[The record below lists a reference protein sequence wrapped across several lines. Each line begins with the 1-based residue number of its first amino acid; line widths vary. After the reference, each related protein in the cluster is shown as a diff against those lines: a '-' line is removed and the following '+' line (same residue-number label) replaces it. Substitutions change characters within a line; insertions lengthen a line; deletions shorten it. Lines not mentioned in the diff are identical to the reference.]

1 MGDQSKDIIL
11 SIRGMSKSFGRNRVL
26 DHINLDV
33 RKGTVMGLMGENGA
47 GKSTMMKC
55 LFGTYQKDEG
65 TIYLDGKEVNFS
77 GPKDALENGIAMVH
91 QELNQCLERNVV
103 DNLFLGR
110 YPVNSLGMI
119 DEGRMKNE
127 ASELFRKLGMTVN
140 LDQPMRNMSVSQRQM
155 CEIAKAISYNSK
167 VIVLDEPTSSLT
179 VQEVDKLFDM
189 MRMLRDQGISLIYIS
204 HKMDEIFEICDDISV
219 LRDGNLVMTKSAKE
233 TNMNEL
239 ITAMVGRVLENRFP
253 PVDNQPKDVILSIQ
267 HLSTKYEPYLQD
279 VTFDVR
285 EGEIFG
291 LYGLVGAGRTEL
303 LAYYFSIRN
312 LERMSLQVSDTV
324 SIQMYRAACQKKHVR
339 RIPELRQNAGLT
351 TPLLAGLLHTKL
363 YLPATGYSAEERKL
377 IFYHELTHYCHR
389 DLWYK
394 MLLRI
399 CASIYW
405 FNPFLLIMLK
415 EADKDIENLCD
426 TAVVRRVNKKE
437 HKLYR
442 QLLLRTV
449 AMENQIPYVTASLN
463 DSEMVFKDRI
473 LYMVNIRK
481 LRKGILPGILVTL
494 LLAGGNLVF
503 NVSAGTDTVSV
514 ETEKSG
520 IEKNADPEKN
530 NVPDY
535 APFSEMV
542 TMQKA
547 AETQDEGGVTEN
559 TDTEDSVD
567 EEEKADAETN
577 DEPAMEN
584 SGQVSETTDDGITSD
599 NNGSVSSYENLPAGV
614 PYTSG
619 FTTTSGVAS
628 IVAPGGGDE
637 ESRVLYDNGDGT
649 YSDYYGSRYS
659 YQGDGN
665 WADANGNSYRTWN
678 DEGYHFGN
686 QLEQHELQGSN
697 GTVNVIETT
706 NGDYYYCDADGVGY
720 TDNGD
725 GTWTDENGNIYTE

>member
-1 MGDQSKDIIL
+1 MEIFVLHILKLNIIAAVIIL
-11 SIRGMSKSFGRNRVL
+11 LVKLLAILFKGQVSARWKYIIWLLITVSLCIPVRLPANFTLVDFKVQRSIQQKEQNSKTTDYAARPGERQQKMEIMSSVNNNTKSQSEVPEQKEFIV
-26 DHINLDV
+26 H
-33 RKGTVMGLMGENGA
+33 TA
-47 GKSTMMKC
+47 GKW
-55 LFGTYQKDEG
+55 LE
-65 TIYLDGKEVNFS
+65 TIAVIF
-77 GPKDALENGIAMVH
+77 
-91 QELNQCLERNVV
+91 
-103 DNLFLGR
+103 
-110 YPVNSLGMI
+110 
-119 DEGRMKNE
+119 
-127 ASELFRKLGMTVN
+127 ASVWLSVAVLKL
-140 LDQPMRNMSVSQRQM
+140 
-155 CEIAKAISYNSK
+155 
-167 VIVLDEPTSSLT
+167 
-179 VQEVDKLFDM
+179 
-189 MRMLRDQGISLIYIS
+189 
-204 HKMDEIFEICDDISV
+204 
-219 LRDGNLVMTKSAKE
+219 
-233 TNMNEL
+233 
-239 ITAMVGRVLENRFP
+239 
-253 PVDNQPKDVILSIQ
+253 
-267 HLSTKYEPYLQD
+267 
-279 VTFDVR
+279 
-285 EGEIFG
+285 
-291 LYGLVGAGRTEL
+291 AGEL
-303 LAYYFSIRN
+303 LAYYLSMRN
-312 LERMSLQVSDTV
+312 LRRMSLPVNDSV
-324 SIQMYRAACQKKHVR
+324 SIQMYRDVCRKKSVR
-339 RIPELRQNAGLT
+339 RAPELRQNAGLT
-351 TPLLAGLLHTKL
+351 TPLLAGLFHTKL

-377 IFYHELTHYCHR
+377 VFYHELTHYCHR

-697 GTVNVIETT
+697 GTVTVKETT

>member
-1 MGDQSKDIIL
+1 MCLTAQKK
-11 SIRGMSKSFGRNRVL
+11 IRIRIKN
-26 DHINLDV
+26 
-33 RKGTVMGLMGENGA
+33 KTA
-47 GKSTMMKC
+47 G
-55 LFGTYQKDEG
+55 Y
-65 TIYLDGKEVNFS
+65 
-77 GPKDALENGIAMVH
+77 AGIACFSFALKGNRAGSPHFKIVRFKWWEH
-91 QELNQCLERNVV
+91 VTGRVSARWKYFIWLLITISLCVPVRFPANLALV
-103 DNLFLGR
+103 DFKVLRSSQQNTQNPKITDYAVR
-110 YPVNSLGMI
+110 PEESQKITETVSSASN
-119 DEGRMKNE
+119 DMKNLTE
-127 ASELFRKLGMTVN
+127 IPEQKRTVRYESDKWMGIVAVIFAAVWLSVAVLKLTG
-140 LDQPMRNMSVSQRQM
+140 
-155 CEIAKAISYNSK
+155 
-167 VIVLDEPTSSLT
+167 
-179 VQEVDKLFDM
+179 
-189 MRMLRDQGISLIYIS
+189 
-204 HKMDEIFEICDDISV
+204 
-219 LRDGNLVMTKSAKE
+219 
-233 TNMNEL
+233 
-239 ITAMVGRVLENRFP
+239 
-253 PVDNQPKDVILSIQ
+253 
-267 HLSTKYEPYLQD
+267 
-279 VTFDVR
+279 
-285 EGEIFG
+285 
-291 LYGLVGAGRTEL
+291 EL

-339 RIPELRQNAGLT
+339 RRPELRQNAGLT
-351 TPLLAGLLHTKL
+351 TPLLAGLFHTKL

-449 AMENQIPYVTASLN
+449 AMENQIPYVSASLN

-481 LRKGILPGILVTL
+481 LRRGILPGILVTL

-520 IEKNADPEKN
+520 IEKNADSEKN

-535 APFSEMV
+535 APFSERV

-547 AETQDEGGVTEN
+547 AETQDEGEVTEN
-559 TDTEDSVD
+559 ADIEDSVD
-567 EEEKADAETN
+567 EEEKTDAETN
-577 DEPAMEN
+577 DEPVMEN

-599 NNGSVSSYENLPAGV
+599 NNGSVSSYESLPAGV

-619 FTTTSGVAS
+619 FSTASGVAS

-649 YSDYYGSRYS
+649 YSDDYGNRYS

-678 DEGYHFGN
+678 DEGYYSGN

-706 NGDYYYCDADGVGY
+706 NGDYYYRDADGVGY

>member
-1 MGDQSKDIIL
+1 MIDIREILVRIFSAIFLSMCTGSCMFVFWMALRKFFADKIRPKVYDLILKIIL
-11 SIRGMSKSFGRNRVL
+11 IAYYVPAGYLLVNIFF
-26 DHINLDV
+26 D
-33 RKGTVMGLMGENGA
+33 NGYVFDF
-47 GKSTMMKC
+47 T
-55 LFGTYQKDEG
+55 G
-65 TIYLDGKEVNFS
+65 TIIKAFY
-77 GPKDALENGIAMVH
+77 
-91 QELNQCLERNVV
+91 
-103 DNLFLGR
+103 
-110 YPVNSLGMI
+110 
-119 DEGRMKNE
+119 
-127 ASELFRKLGMTVN
+127 
-140 LDQPMRNMSVSQRQM
+140 
-155 CEIAKAISYNSK
+155 AISLFWLAGA
-167 VIVLDEPTSSLT
+167 IATVLKFGERTFRIRREKERCFPCKMY
-179 VQEVDKLFDM
+179 VQK
-189 MRMLRDQGISLIYIS
+189 
-204 HKMDEIFEICDDISV
+204 IFEDCKRELGIRRSIEV
-219 LRDGNLVMTKSAKE
+219 LQGYRIQIPMTAGILKPCVF
-233 TNMNEL
+233 L
-239 ITAMVGRVLENRFP
+239 
-253 PVDNQPKDVILSIQ
+253 PVED
-267 HLSTKYEPYLQD
+267 
-279 VTFDVR
+279 
-285 EGEIFG
+285 
-291 LYGLVGAGRTEL
+291 
-303 LAYYFSIRN
+303 
-312 LERMSLQVSDTV
+312 M
-324 SIQMYRAACQKKHVR
+324 
-339 RIPELRQNAGLT
+339 
-351 TPLLAGLLHTKL
+351 
-363 YLPATGYSAEERKL
+363 EEEQLKTC
-377 IFYHELTHYCHR
+377 IYHELTHYCHR

-619 FTTTSGVAS
+619 FSTTSGVAS

>member
-1 MGDQSKDIIL
+1 MCLTAQKK
-11 SIRGMSKSFGRNRVL
+11 IRIRIKN
-26 DHINLDV
+26 
-33 RKGTVMGLMGENGA
+33 KTA
-47 GKSTMMKC
+47 G
-55 LFGTYQKDEG
+55 Y
-65 TIYLDGKEVNFS
+65 
-77 GPKDALENGIAMVH
+77 AGIACFSFALKGNRAGSPHFKIVRFKWWEH
-91 QELNQCLERNVV
+91 VTGRVSARWKYFIWLLITISLCVPVRLPANLALV
-103 DNLFLGR
+103 DFKVLRSSQQNTQNPKITDYAVR
-110 YPVNSLGMI
+110 PEESQKITETVSSASN
-119 DEGRMKNE
+119 DMKNLTE
-127 ASELFRKLGMTVN
+127 IPEQKRTVRYESDKWLGIVAVIFAAVWLSVAVLKLTG
-140 LDQPMRNMSVSQRQM
+140 
-155 CEIAKAISYNSK
+155 
-167 VIVLDEPTSSLT
+167 
-179 VQEVDKLFDM
+179 
-189 MRMLRDQGISLIYIS
+189 
-204 HKMDEIFEICDDISV
+204 
-219 LRDGNLVMTKSAKE
+219 
-233 TNMNEL
+233 
-239 ITAMVGRVLENRFP
+239 
-253 PVDNQPKDVILSIQ
+253 
-267 HLSTKYEPYLQD
+267 
-279 VTFDVR
+279 
-285 EGEIFG
+285 
-291 LYGLVGAGRTEL
+291 EL

-405 FNPFLLIMLK
+405 FTPFLLIMLK

-426 TAVVRRVNKKE
+426 AAVVRRVNKKE

-520 IEKNADPEKN
+520 IEKNADSEKN

-535 APFSEMV
+535 APFSERV

-547 AETQDEGGVTEN
+547 AETQDEGEVTEN
-559 TDTEDSVD
+559 ADIEDSVD
-567 EEEKADAETN
+567 EEEKTDAETN
-577 DEPAMEN
+577 DEPVMEN

-619 FTTTSGVAS
+619 FSTASGVAS

-649 YSDYYGSRYS
+649 YSDDYGNRYS

-678 DEGYHFGN
+678 DEDYYSGN

>member
-1 MGDQSKDIIL
+1 MEVFVLHILKLNIIAAVVILLVKLLAILFKGQVSARWKYIIWLLITVSLCIPVRLPANFTLVDFKVQRSIQQNEQNSKTTDYAARPGERQQKMKIMSSVNNNTKSQSEVPEQKE
-11 SIRGMSKSFGRNRVL
+11 FVV
-26 DHINLDV
+26 H
-33 RKGTVMGLMGENGA
+33 TA
-47 GKSTMMKC
+47 GKWM
-55 LFGTYQKDEG
+55 E
-65 TIYLDGKEVNFS
+65 TIAAIF
-77 GPKDALENGIAMVH
+77 
-91 QELNQCLERNVV
+91 
-103 DNLFLGR
+103 
-110 YPVNSLGMI
+110 
-119 DEGRMKNE
+119 
-127 ASELFRKLGMTVN
+127 ASVWLSVAVLKL
-140 LDQPMRNMSVSQRQM
+140 
-155 CEIAKAISYNSK
+155 
-167 VIVLDEPTSSLT
+167 
-179 VQEVDKLFDM
+179 
-189 MRMLRDQGISLIYIS
+189 
-204 HKMDEIFEICDDISV
+204 
-219 LRDGNLVMTKSAKE
+219 
-233 TNMNEL
+233 
-239 ITAMVGRVLENRFP
+239 
-253 PVDNQPKDVILSIQ
+253 
-267 HLSTKYEPYLQD
+267 
-279 VTFDVR
+279 
-285 EGEIFG
+285 
-291 LYGLVGAGRTEL
+291 AGEL
-303 LAYYFSIRN
+303 LAYYLSMKN
-312 LERMSLQVSDTV
+312 LRRMSLPVNDPV
-324 SIQMYRAACQKKHVR
+324 SIQMYRKACKRKHIR

-351 TPLLAGLLHTKL
+351 TPLLAGLFHTKL

-377 IFYHELTHYCHR
+377 VFYHELTHYCHR

-426 TAVVRRVNKKE
+426 TAVVRGVNKKE

-678 DEGYHFGN
+678 DEDYYSGN

-697 GTVNVIETT
+697 GTVTVKETT

>member
-1 MGDQSKDIIL
+1 MEVLVLHILKLNIIAAVVIL
-11 SIRGMSKSFGRNRVL
+11 LVKVLATLFKGRVSARWKYFIWLLITISLCVPVRLPANLALVDFKVLRSSQQNTQNPKITDYAVRPEKSQK
-26 DHINLDV
+26 ITE
-33 RKGTVMGLMGENGA
+33 TVSSASN
-47 GKSTMMKC
+47 
-55 LFGTYQKDEG
+55 D
-65 TIYLDGKEVNFS
+65 
-77 GPKDALENGIAMVH
+77 
-91 QELNQCLERNVV
+91 
-103 DNLFLGR
+103 
-110 YPVNSLGMI
+110 
-119 DEGRMKNE
+119 MKNLTE
-127 ASELFRKLGMTVN
+127 ILEQKRTVRYESDKWLGIVAVIFAVVWPSVAVLKLTG
-140 LDQPMRNMSVSQRQM
+140 
-155 CEIAKAISYNSK
+155 
-167 VIVLDEPTSSLT
+167 
-179 VQEVDKLFDM
+179 
-189 MRMLRDQGISLIYIS
+189 
-204 HKMDEIFEICDDISV
+204 
-219 LRDGNLVMTKSAKE
+219 
-233 TNMNEL
+233 
-239 ITAMVGRVLENRFP
+239 
-253 PVDNQPKDVILSIQ
+253 
-267 HLSTKYEPYLQD
+267 
-279 VTFDVR
+279 
-285 EGEIFG
+285 
-291 LYGLVGAGRTEL
+291 EL

-649 YSDYYGSRYS
+649 YSDAYGSRYS

>member
-1 MGDQSKDIIL
+1 MDVLVLHILKLNIIAAVVIL
-11 SIRGMSKSFGRNRVL
+11 LVKVLATLFKGRVSARWKYFIWLLITISLCVPVRLPENLALVDFKVL
-26 DHINLDV
+26 RSSQQNTQNPKITDYAV
-33 RKGTVMGLMGENGA
+33 RPEESQKITETVSSASN
-47 GKSTMMKC
+47 
-55 LFGTYQKDEG
+55 D
-65 TIYLDGKEVNFS
+65 
-77 GPKDALENGIAMVH
+77 
-91 QELNQCLERNVV
+91 
-103 DNLFLGR
+103 
-110 YPVNSLGMI
+110 
-119 DEGRMKNE
+119 MKNLTE
-127 ASELFRKLGMTVN
+127 IPEQKRTVRYESDKWLGIVAVIFVAVWLSVAVLKLTG
-140 LDQPMRNMSVSQRQM
+140 
-155 CEIAKAISYNSK
+155 
-167 VIVLDEPTSSLT
+167 
-179 VQEVDKLFDM
+179 
-189 MRMLRDQGISLIYIS
+189 
-204 HKMDEIFEICDDISV
+204 
-219 LRDGNLVMTKSAKE
+219 
-233 TNMNEL
+233 
-239 ITAMVGRVLENRFP
+239 
-253 PVDNQPKDVILSIQ
+253 
-267 HLSTKYEPYLQD
+267 
-279 VTFDVR
+279 
-285 EGEIFG
+285 
-291 LYGLVGAGRTEL
+291 EL

-339 RIPELRQNAGLT
+339 RRPELRQNAGLT
-351 TPLLAGLLHTKL
+351 TPLLAGLFHTKL

-481 LRKGILPGILVTL
+481 LRRGILPGILMTM

-520 IEKNADPEKN
+520 IEKNAEPEKN

-584 SGQVSETTDDGITSD
+584 SGQVSETTDEPAMENSGQVSETTDDGITSD
-599 NNGSVSSYENLPAGV
+599 NNGSVSSYESLPAGV

-619 FTTTSGVAS
+619 FSTASGVAS

>member
-1 MGDQSKDIIL
+1 MEFFVLHILKLNIIAASVIL
-11 SIRGMSKSFGRNRVL
+11 LVRLLAVLFKGR
-26 DHINLDV
+26 
-33 RKGTVMGLMGENGA
+33 
-47 GKSTMMKC
+47 
-55 LFGTYQKDEG
+55 
-65 TIYLDGKEVNFS
+65 
-77 GPKDALENGIAMVH
+77 
-91 QELNQCLERNVV
+91 
-103 DNLFLGR
+103 
-110 YPVNSLGMI
+110 
-119 DEGRMKNE
+119 
-127 ASELFRKLGMTVN
+127 
-140 LDQPMRNMSVSQRQM
+140 VSARWKYF
-155 CEIAKAISYNSK
+155 IW
-167 VIVLDEPTSSLT
+167 L
-179 VQEVDKLFDM
+179 
-189 MRMLRDQGISLIYIS
+189 
-204 HKMDEIFEICDDISV
+204 
-219 LRDGNLVMTKSAKE
+219 
-233 TNMNEL
+233 L
-239 ITAMVGRVLENRFP
+239 ITVSLCIPVRLPANLALVDFKVQRNIHEQNPKTTDYTVRPGESQQKMETISSVNNSMKSQFEVPEQKEFVVYTTGKWMETVAVIFVSVWLSVAVL
-253 PVDNQPKDVILSIQ
+253 K
-267 HLSTKYEPYLQD
+267 
-279 VTFDVR
+279 
-285 EGEIFG
+285 
-291 LYGLVGAGRTEL
+291 LVGEL
-303 LAYYFSIRN
+303 LAYYLSMRN
-312 LERMSLQVSDTV
+312 LRRMSLPVNDPV
-324 SIQMYRAACQKKHVR
+324 SIQMYKDVCRKKCVHRV
-339 RIPELRQNAGLT
+339 PELRQNAGLT
-351 TPLLAGLLHTKL
+351 TPLLAGLFHTKL

-377 IFYHELTHYCHR
+377 VFYHELTHYCHR

-599 NNGSVSSYENLPAGV
+599 NNESVSSYENLPAGV

-619 FTTTSGVAS
+619 FTTASGVAS

-649 YSDYYGSRYS
+649 YSDAYGSRYS

-686 QLEQHELQGSN
+686 KLEQHELQGSN
-697 GTVNVIETT
+697 GTVNVKETT
-706 NGDYYYCDADGVGY
+706 NGDYYYRDADGVGY

>member
-1 MGDQSKDIIL
+1 MEVFILHILKLNIIAAVVIL
-11 SIRGMSKSFGRNRVL
+11 LVKVLATLFKGRVSARWKYFIWLLITISLCVPVRLPENLALVDFKVL
-26 DHINLDV
+26 RSSQQNTQNPKITDYAV
-33 RKGTVMGLMGENGA
+33 RPEESQKITETVSSASN
-47 GKSTMMKC
+47 
-55 LFGTYQKDEG
+55 D
-65 TIYLDGKEVNFS
+65 
-77 GPKDALENGIAMVH
+77 
-91 QELNQCLERNVV
+91 
-103 DNLFLGR
+103 
-110 YPVNSLGMI
+110 
-119 DEGRMKNE
+119 MKNLTE
-127 ASELFRKLGMTVN
+127 IPEQKRTVRYESDKWLGIVALIFAAVWLSVTVLKLTG
-140 LDQPMRNMSVSQRQM
+140 
-155 CEIAKAISYNSK
+155 
-167 VIVLDEPTSSLT
+167 
-179 VQEVDKLFDM
+179 
-189 MRMLRDQGISLIYIS
+189 
-204 HKMDEIFEICDDISV
+204 
-219 LRDGNLVMTKSAKE
+219 
-233 TNMNEL
+233 
-239 ITAMVGRVLENRFP
+239 
-253 PVDNQPKDVILSIQ
+253 
-267 HLSTKYEPYLQD
+267 
-279 VTFDVR
+279 
-285 EGEIFG
+285 
-291 LYGLVGAGRTEL
+291 EL

-584 SGQVSETTDDGITSD
+584 SGQVSETTDEPAMENSGQVSETTDDGITSD

>member
-1 MGDQSKDIIL
+1 MEVFIL
-11 SIRGMSKSFGRNRVL
+11 HILKLNVIAAVVILLVKVLATLFKGRVSARWKYLIWLLITISLCVPVRLPANLALVDFKVL
-26 DHINLDV
+26 RSSQQNTQNPKITDYAV
-33 RKGTVMGLMGENGA
+33 RPEESQKITENVSSA
-47 GKSTMMKC
+47 SN
-55 LFGTYQKDEG
+55 D
-65 TIYLDGKEVNFS
+65 
-77 GPKDALENGIAMVH
+77 
-91 QELNQCLERNVV
+91 
-103 DNLFLGR
+103 
-110 YPVNSLGMI
+110 
-119 DEGRMKNE
+119 MKNLTE
-127 ASELFRKLGMTVN
+127 IPEQKRTVRYESDKWLGIVALIFAAVWLSVAVLKLTG
-140 LDQPMRNMSVSQRQM
+140 
-155 CEIAKAISYNSK
+155 
-167 VIVLDEPTSSLT
+167 
-179 VQEVDKLFDM
+179 
-189 MRMLRDQGISLIYIS
+189 
-204 HKMDEIFEICDDISV
+204 
-219 LRDGNLVMTKSAKE
+219 
-233 TNMNEL
+233 
-239 ITAMVGRVLENRFP
+239 
-253 PVDNQPKDVILSIQ
+253 
-267 HLSTKYEPYLQD
+267 
-279 VTFDVR
+279 
-285 EGEIFG
+285 
-291 LYGLVGAGRTEL
+291 EL

-584 SGQVSETTDDGITSD
+584 SGQVSETNDEPAMENSGQVSETTDDGITSD
-599 NNGSVSSYENLPAGV
+599 NNESVSSYENLPAGV

-649 YSDYYGSRYS
+649 YSDAYGSRYS

>member
-1 MGDQSKDIIL
+1 MCLTAQKK
-11 SIRGMSKSFGRNRVL
+11 IRIRIKN
-26 DHINLDV
+26 
-33 RKGTVMGLMGENGA
+33 KTA
-47 GKSTMMKC
+47 G
-55 LFGTYQKDEG
+55 Y
-65 TIYLDGKEVNFS
+65 
-77 GPKDALENGIAMVH
+77 AGIACFSFALKGNRAGSPHFKIVRFKWWEH
-91 QELNQCLERNVV
+91 VTGRVSARWKYFIWLLITISLCVPVRLPANLALV
-103 DNLFLGR
+103 DFKVLRSSQQNTQNPKITDYAVR
-110 YPVNSLGMI
+110 PEESQKITETVSSASN
-119 DEGRMKNE
+119 DMKNLTE
-127 ASELFRKLGMTVN
+127 IPEQKRTVRYESDKWLGIVAVIFAAVWLSVAVLKLTG
-140 LDQPMRNMSVSQRQM
+140 
-155 CEIAKAISYNSK
+155 
-167 VIVLDEPTSSLT
+167 
-179 VQEVDKLFDM
+179 
-189 MRMLRDQGISLIYIS
+189 
-204 HKMDEIFEICDDISV
+204 
-219 LRDGNLVMTKSAKE
+219 
-233 TNMNEL
+233 
-239 ITAMVGRVLENRFP
+239 
-253 PVDNQPKDVILSIQ
+253 
-267 HLSTKYEPYLQD
+267 
-279 VTFDVR
+279 
-285 EGEIFG
+285 
-291 LYGLVGAGRTEL
+291 EL

-312 LERMSLQVSDTV
+312 LERMSLQVSDPV

-437 HKLYR
+437 RKLYR

-599 NNGSVSSYENLPAGV
+599 NNESVSSYENLPAGV

-619 FTTTSGVAS
+619 FTTASGVAS

-637 ESRVLYDNGDGT
+637 ESEFFTITEMGPILMIMGADTVIREMETGQMPMEIHIVPGMT
-649 YSDYYGSRYS
+649 KVIISET
-659 YQGDGN
+659 N
-665 WADANGNSYRTWN
+665 WNSMNFRAV
-678 DEGYHFGN
+678 
-686 QLEQHELQGSN
+686 
-697 GTVNVIETT
+697 TVPLM
-706 NGDYYYCDADGVGY
+706 
-720 TDNGD
+720 
-725 GTWTDENGNIYTE
+725 

>member
-1 MGDQSKDIIL
+1 
-11 SIRGMSKSFGRNRVL
+11 MSS
-26 DHINLDV
+26 
-33 RKGTVMGLMGENGA
+33 
-47 GKSTMMKC
+47 
-55 LFGTYQKDEG
+55 
-65 TIYLDGKEVNFS
+65 VN
-77 GPKDALENGIAMVH
+77 N
-91 QELNQCLERNVV
+91 N
-103 DNLFLGR
+103 
-110 YPVNSLGMI
+110 
-119 DEGRMKNE
+119 
-127 ASELFRKLGMTVN
+127 
-140 LDQPMRNMSVSQRQM
+140 
-155 CEIAKAISYNSK
+155 
-167 VIVLDEPTSSLT
+167 
-179 VQEVDKLFDM
+179 
-189 MRMLRDQGISLIYIS
+189 
-204 HKMDEIFEICDDISV
+204 
-219 LRDGNLVMTKSAKE
+219 TKSQSEVPEQKE
-233 TNMNEL
+233 F
-239 ITAMVGRVLENRFP
+239 IVHTAGIWLETIAVIFASVWLSVAVL
-253 PVDNQPKDVILSIQ
+253 KL
-267 HLSTKYEPYLQD
+267 
-279 VTFDVR
+279 
-285 EGEIFG
+285 
-291 LYGLVGAGRTEL
+291 AGEL
-303 LAYYFSIRN
+303 LAYYLSMKN
-312 LERMSLQVSDTV
+312 LRRMSLPVNDSV
-324 SIQMYRAACQKKHVR
+324 SIQMYRDVCRKKSVR
-339 RIPELRQNAGLT
+339 RAPELRQNAGLT
-351 TPLLAGLLHTKL
+351 TPLLAGLFHTKL

-377 IFYHELTHYCHR
+377 VFYHELTHYCHR

-437 HKLYR
+437 RKIYR
-442 QLLLRTV
+442 QLLLSSV

-481 LRKGILPGILVTL
+481 LRRGILPGILVTL

-520 IEKNADPEKN
+520 IEKNADSEKN

-547 AETQDEGGVTEN
+547 AETQDEGEVTEN
-559 TDTEDSVD
+559 ADTEDSVD
-567 EEEKADAETN
+567 EEEKTDAETN

-599 NNGSVSSYENLPAGV
+599 NNESVSSYENLPAGV

-619 FTTTSGVAS
+619 FTTASGVAS

-678 DEGYHFGN
+678 DEDYYSGN

-706 NGDYYYCDADGVGY
+706 NGDYYYRDADGVGY

>member
-1 MGDQSKDIIL
+1 MCLTAQKK
-11 SIRGMSKSFGRNRVL
+11 IRIRIKNKTAGYAGISCFSFALKGNRAGSPHFKIVRFKWWEHVTGRVSARWKYFIWLLITISLCVPVRLPENLALVDFKVL
-26 DHINLDV
+26 RSSQQNTQNPKITDYAV
-33 RKGTVMGLMGENGA
+33 RPEESQKITETVSSASN
-47 GKSTMMKC
+47 
-55 LFGTYQKDEG
+55 D
-65 TIYLDGKEVNFS
+65 
-77 GPKDALENGIAMVH
+77 
-91 QELNQCLERNVV
+91 
-103 DNLFLGR
+103 
-110 YPVNSLGMI
+110 
-119 DEGRMKNE
+119 MKNLTE
-127 ASELFRKLGMTVN
+127 IPEQKRTVRYESDKWLGIVAVIFVAVWLSVAVLKLTG
-140 LDQPMRNMSVSQRQM
+140 
-155 CEIAKAISYNSK
+155 
-167 VIVLDEPTSSLT
+167 
-179 VQEVDKLFDM
+179 
-189 MRMLRDQGISLIYIS
+189 
-204 HKMDEIFEICDDISV
+204 
-219 LRDGNLVMTKSAKE
+219 
-233 TNMNEL
+233 
-239 ITAMVGRVLENRFP
+239 
-253 PVDNQPKDVILSIQ
+253 
-267 HLSTKYEPYLQD
+267 
-279 VTFDVR
+279 
-285 EGEIFG
+285 
-291 LYGLVGAGRTEL
+291 EL

-324 SIQMYRAACQKKHVR
+324 GIQMYRAACQKKHVR
-339 RIPELRQNAGLT
+339 RRPELRQNAGLT
-351 TPLLAGLLHTKL
+351 TPLLAGLFHTKL

-449 AMENQIPYVTASLN
+449 AMENQIPYVSASLN

-481 LRKGILPGILVTL
+481 LRRGILPGILVTL

-520 IEKNADPEKN
+520 IEKNADSEKN

-542 TMQKA
+542 TMQKD
-547 AETQDEGGVTEN
+547 AETQGEGGVTEN
-559 TDTEDSVD
+559 ADTEDSVD

-599 NNGSVSSYENLPAGV
+599 NNESVSSYENLPAGV

-619 FTTTSGVAS
+619 FTTASGVAS

-678 DEGYHFGN
+678 DEDYYSGN

-697 GTVNVIETT
+697 GTVTVKETT